1 MTTAKTHKFY
11 TTADAYDA
19 VMTGYNVE
27 ALGIDTDAEDFDE
40 ASLIINDGDILIIES
55 EKVVGIASTWPFA
68 ITENSGA
75 LHRKKADATWSQF
88 LESRRQN
95 GEDFDTIDSAIFKAV
110 QLGYDLADGLTYN
123 NTAPLTEVITGEK
136 TMKTPYEE
144 LLQDIKTDA
153 VEILKDANN
162 DRDVAIDLCYEAAD
176 SSEAVAYYHKAWEL
190 IELIKHYDLERYD
203 EAESDMM
210 ENLTVNKDSTLNQLA
225 TLIVYHIVRD
235 LLIEAVEDLLKQEA

>member
-1 MTTAKTHKFY
+1 
-11 TTADAYDA
+11 
-19 VMTGYNVE
+19 
-27 ALGIDTDAEDFDE
+27 
-40 ASLIINDGDILIIES
+40 
-55 EKVVGIASTWPFA
+55 
-68 ITENSGA
+68 
-75 LHRKKADATWSQF
+75 
-88 LESRRQN
+88 
-95 GEDFDTIDSAIFKAV
+95 
-110 QLGYDLADGLTYN
+110 
-123 NTAPLTEVITGEK
+123 
-136 TMKTPYEE
+136 MKTPYEE